1 MNYNKTNGTISH
13 EVKEDLNAVK
23 DLGNS
28 SKSEKRITSAETA
41 DEKDW
46 KAEEDKKELEF
57 VHDRLKQ
64 IE

>member
-28 SKSEKRITSAETA
+28 SKSEKRVTSAETA